1 MKKIDLF
8 VPGRLCLFGEHSDWA
23 GEYRKTDTSVKTGRC
38 IVAGTDQG
46 IYGTAEPAAGFHIS
60 QILPDGSQGPVHS
73 YSSEPE
79 LLKEVAE
86 SAIFDSYATGTAC
99 VILKDNPNLGMKLR
113 IYRRS
118 LPLKKGL
125 SSSAAVCV
133 LTARAFNRIHS
144 LNLSV
149 EDEMEVAYKGELLT
163 GSHCGR
169 MDQACAYGVEPV
181 LLTFDGD
188 EMTARPLLPGGP
200 LHILIVDLQGGKN
213 TRKILEELNLSFKS
227 GNRQIRKALGCENHR
242 IIAEACNAI
251 ERGDA
256 RNLGELMTE
265 AQRVFDELVA
275 PACPSELRSPG
286 LHEILANRTV
296 RSLTWGGKG
305 VGSQGDGTAQF
316 ICRGPQEREELRAAL
331 ETETGVECYFLTI
344 EPNTRK
350 TGWKKD

>member
-1 MKKIDLF
+1 LNKIDLF

-23 GEYRKTDTSVKTGRC
+23 GEYRKSDPSVETGRC

-46 IYGTAEPAAGFHIS
+46 IFGTAESAPTEFHIS
-60 QILPDGSQGPVHS
+60 QILPDGSRGPLHS
-73 YSSEPE
+73 YPSEPE
-79 LLKEVAE
+79 LLRKVAE
-86 SAIFDSYATGTAC
+86 SAIFDSYAAGTAC
-99 VILKDNPNLGMKLR
+99 VLLKKHPNLGLKLR
-113 IYRRS
+113 IYRRT

-149 EDEMEVAYKGELLT
+149 EDEMELAYRGELLT

-169 MDQACAYGVEPV
+169 MDQACAYGVDPV

-188 EMTARPLLPGGP
+188 DMTVSPLLPGGP
-200 LHILIVDLQGGKN
+200 LHFLIVDLQGRKN
-213 TRKILEELNLSFKS
+213 TRRILEELNLSFKS
-227 GNRQIRKALGCENHR
+227 GNMQIRKALGSENHG
-242 IIAEACNAI
+242 ITAEACDAI

-256 RNLGELMTE
+256 KDLGRLMIE
-265 AQRVFDELVA
+265 AQKIFDELVA

-286 LHEILANRTV
+286 LHEILNNRTV

-316 ICRGPQEREELRAAL
+316 ICRSPQEREELRTAL
-331 ETETGVECYFLTI
+331 EAETGVECYFLTLN
-344 EPNTRK
+344 ER
-350 TGWKKD
+350 G